1 MEEQNITKRQGE
13 WWWVQLAEPSRSSAW
28 WRAAC
33 VHQFILLCLYVKL
46 CTVDFNVMPFI
57 TTPVSLIFVNTIG

>member
-1 MEEQNITKRQGE
+1 MEEQNITKRQDE
-13 WWWVQLAEPSRSSAW
+13 WWRVQLAEPSKLSAW
-28 WRAAC
+28 WHAAC
-33 VHQFILLCLYVKL
+33 VHQFILLCLYIKL

>member
-1 MEEQNITKRQGE
+1 MEEQNITKRRGE
-13 WWWVQLAEPSRSSAW
+13 WWRVQLAEPSESSAL
-28 WRAAC
+28 WRATC

-57 TTPVSLIFVNTIG
+57 TTSVSLIFVNTIG